1 MNEEMKKI
9 IAVLKRN
16 EKIIIVILLLV
27 AFYFFASPYEN
38 CMRDISSG
46 KESLVGS
53 QDTCNHVTKW

>member
-46 KESLVGS
+46 KDIVGS
-53 QDTCNHVTKW
+53 QNTCNHVTKW